1 LSARDRKINGTVL
14 AGKNGMAVT
23 CNQRVYHLAD
33 RDKGEGYAVVVFE
46 RTPRLPAK
54 KTRLIPKISARSRSC
69 ARKYDR
75 ASLVSSCAGV
85 RFHCF
90 RRRFEMKLQ
99 SGMRFLS
106 LLDNITRT
114 FMAWIGN

>member
-54 KTRLIPKISARSRSC
+54 KNAPDPEDLSQESKL
-69 ARKYDR
+69 RK
-75 ASLVSSCAGV
+75 
-85 RFHCF
+85 
-90 RRRFEMKLQ
+90 E
-99 SGMRFLS
+99 
-106 LLDNITRT
+106 I
-114 FMAWIGN
+114 